1 MQLVAKRFVGI
12 KRGLLLSRI
21 GISSRLLLLLRLH
34 RLHRQ
39 ERLLGL
45 SLHEE
50 MRL

>member
-1 MQLVAKRFVGI
+1 MQLVAKSFVGV

-21 GISSRLLLLLRLH
+21 DISSRLLLLLRLH
-34 RLHRQ
+34 RQ
-39 ERLLGL
+39 KSLLSL